1 MGLAFFCSCASMYIP
16 QTPNIPLHKEKGEVN
31 LNIGANTNSLIFSGS
46 YSFSDKY
53 ALMGAANVS
62 YGNIWEQY
70 PDLGALLSPGAEMII
85 PFGGIFAHYNLN
97 MGLGKYKTFS
107 KRGILEFYAGGEYGN
122 AFAGAYKDHIN
133 NYGSIYFQ
141 SNIGK
146 RSTTHLEAGGMIKIS
161 GTYMHYQYPEGA
173 NMTRTDEF
181 PVLSVQMGGVL
192 KKGGEKL
199 KFWFSPSVNFSHAFV
214 KVNYEDM
221 ELDLNFGKFYTFL
234 NFSIGLTYR
243 F

>member
-31 LNIGANTNSLIFSGS
+31 LNIGANTNSFIFSGS

-97 MGLGKYKTFS
+97 MGLGMYKPFS
-107 KRGILEFYAGGEYGN
+107 KRRVFELYTGGEYGKAVTGRN
-122 AFAGAYKDHIN
+122 NSYVN

-141 SNIGK
+141 ANIG
-146 RSTTHLEAGGMIKIS
+146 RRTRRFEVGGMMKIS
-161 GTYMHYQYPEGA
+161 GSYMHYQHPEGA

-181 PVLSVQMGGVL
+181 PVFSVQTGCVL
-192 KKGGEKL
+192 KTGGEKF
-199 KFWFSPSVNFSHAFV
+199 KFWFSPSINNSYAFV
-214 KVNYEDM
+214 KGNYEDM
-221 ELDLNFGKFYTFL
+221 ELQLNLGKFYTFL